1 MRSTAERRLMILSV
15 LCGRR
20 SELAENL
27 AAEFG
32 VTQRT
37 IYNDIQILSCSYPI
51 ITIQGNGGGI
61 KIMDGYKLGM
71 KYLTDKQLE
80 LLTRLSDKLTD
91 EDDRE
96 TLKIII
102 FSMINDGEVHYCVA
116 DTYQHLMDILRA

>member
-1 MRSTAERRLMILSV
+1 MRNTAERRLMILSV

-20 SELAENL
+20 SELAGNL
-27 AAEFG
+27 AVEFG

-37 IYNDIQILSCSYPI
+37 IYNDIQVLSCSYPI

-91 EDDRE
+91 EDDRG
-96 TLKIII
+96 TLQIII
-102 FSMINDGEVHYCVA
+102 NTYKNPINQTTRGRPWHKVS
-116 DTYQHLMDILRA
+116 